1 MERIYVNHSLR
12 NIPLPR
18 NSDFSECLLAKT
30 EEFLKRMRWKL
41 YFHKNPS
48 ENTNCKNTFGFKSG
62 VTPPPDDDLD
72 SFESDMMHMAANVK
86 FKKMD
91 MCTNPMLKSMKKQID
106 DIRRSDKLVVKSD
119 KTSNLYNVE
128 KVTYDKLL
136 SGSITATYKK
146 DSSNTIAEVNR
157 EASAIATNLGLQ
169 ERINCFMEKSPM
181 ITLKDHKDGFR
192 ERPQVRLLNPANTNI
207 GKISKH
213 ILDRINL
220 DIRSKTNLPL
230 WRSSKEVLNWFRNL
244 EDKKRL
250 KFMKYDICN
259 YYASISEALLMK
271 ALTWAKQFAEISDL
285 DIAIILNSRRSF
297 LFYNGSTWIKS
308 GSNFDCPMGS
318 LDSAEVSDLIGLY
331 MLHKLSEHVDIR
343 KCGGQYR
350 DDGLLALKG
359 SGPELE
365 RIKKLIVK
373 IFKEEGLTLEN
384 NIICSS
390 ATDFLDISMDLINET
405 HKPYLNP
412 NKVLKYVAKTSNH
425 PPAIIANLPSMIQK
439 RIIDLSSS
447 LEIFEKCKGPYEDAL
462 RASGFEGNL
471 TYSPQS
477 TKRKRSRKREVNYY
491 TPPFSLNVKTRI
503 GGCLFFLLK
512 KHFPKGSNLHRLFN
526 RNTIK
531 ISYSCLPNYD
541 CILKGINKNKI
552 GKVSSKT
559 PKTTECNSLGV
570 CKRSCIAKNVC
581 EKSSVVYKAT
591 VHVNDGSIYKR
602 VYIGMTEG
610 KLKDRV
616 SKHYTDFDYERYRN
630 NTTLSKFIWEL
641 QKSNST
647 FQIEWDILE
656 SKPAYK
662 KGHIFCKLFICESLG
677 RQGTFKFK

>member
-1 MERIYVNHSLR
+1 
-12 NIPLPR
+12 
-18 NSDFSECLLAKT
+18 
-30 EEFLKRMRWKL
+30 
-41 YFHKNPS
+41 
-48 ENTNCKNTFGFKSG
+48 
-62 VTPPPDDDLD
+62 
-72 SFESDMMHMAANVK
+72 
-86 FKKMD
+86 
-91 MCTNPMLKSMKKQID
+91 
-106 DIRRSDKLVVKSD
+106 
-119 KTSNLYNVE
+119 
-128 KVTYDKLL
+128 
-136 SGSITATYKK
+136 
-146 DSSNTIAEVNR
+146 
-157 EASAIATNLGLQ
+157 
-169 ERINCFMEKSPM
+169 
-181 ITLKDHKDGFR
+181 
-192 ERPQVRLLNPANTNI
+192 
-207 GKISKH
+207 
-213 ILDRINL
+213 
-220 DIRSKTNLPL
+220 
-230 WRSSKEVLNWFRNL
+230 
-244 EDKKRL
+244 
-250 KFMKYDICN
+250 
-259 YYASISEALLMK
+259 MK

-390 ATDFLDISMDLINET
+390 TTDFLDISMDLINET
-405 HKPYLNP
+405 HKPYLKP
-412 NKVLKYVAKTSNH
+412 KKVLKYIAKTSNH

-439 RIIDLSSS
+439 RISDLSSS

-591 VHVNDGSIYKR
+591 VHVNDDSLYKR

-610 KLKDRV
+610 KLKDRIR
-616 SKHYTDFDYERYRN
+616 KYYTDFKYEHEI
-630 NTTLSKFIWEL
+630 LKF
-641 QKSNST
+641 QK
-647 FQIEWDILE
+647 F
-656 SKPAYK
+656 
-662 KGHIFCKLFICESLG
+662 
-677 RQGTFKFK
+677 